1 MSVSTVTTQAELD
14 AAIAAG
20 GDCIDIRSPHGVWL
34 DLPSSGSATVRAY
47 GSATVQAYDS
57 ATVQAYGSATVQ
69 ASGSATV
76 QAYGSATVQAYGG
89 VAIHL
94 HSARATITGNGITI
108 DHTLERLDPA
118 TWCEYHGVTVTDGI
132 ATVHKAVND
141 QWTTDRGTN
150 YAPGSMPT
158 CDDWADNNRCGG
170 GLHFSPWPWEAAT
183 YQPGATRYVAVGINL
198 ADLRPIPGGTP
209 KCKAPAVIVACREVD
224 IDGREVT
231 R

>member
-1 MSVSTVTTQAELD
+1 MSTYCTTQDELD
-14 AAIAAG
+14 AAITAG
-20 GDCIDIRSPHGVWL
+20 KSDIIINSPAGAWIDVSGSATVTAY
-34 DLPSSGSATVRAY
+34 GSATVRAY
-47 GSATVQAYDS
+47 GSATVRASGSATVWAYDS
-57 ATVQAYGSATVQ
+57 ATVR
-69 ASGSATV
+69 AS
-76 QAYGSATVQAYGG
+76 GG

-108 DHTLERLDPA
+108 DHTLKRLDPA
-118 TWCEYHGVTVTDGI
+118 TWCEYHGVTVVDGI

-141 QWTTDRGTN
+141 EWTTDRGII

-183 YQPGATRYVAVGINL
+183 YQPGATRYVAVGIAL
-198 ADLRPIPGGTP
+198 SDLRPIPGSTP